1 MEIYLYCTY
10 AGSRNGYVL
19 TKLHDGCLVRAEQI
33 VPAMVGDFFSYDRF
47 RVLWME
53 GRSIPRLAEKAQRW
67 MERSE
72 QDENIPRLA
81 EKAETGTKTLFFG
94 ARGLR
99 GSMPGGRSVTSNI
112 ALLAE
117 EGEEHCVR
125 QAALAVIG
133 DWNRF
138 EKILSGMLSVGG
150 DAGYEL
156 DSGAFFQ
163 WMQDCPSAGAL
174 QRRCGMFSLPAHV
187 LSGAVKAERA
197 GIKGVPKISAVRNPV
212 KFAVCTCSWENAR
225 SILGD
230 AAGAGEKPGCVI
242 DSRRFT
248 QEFAEKAPLWE

>member
-19 TKLHDGCLVRAEQI
+19 TKLHDGCLARAEQT

-53 GRSIPRLAEKAQRW
+53 GR
-67 MERSE
+67 
-72 QDENIPRLA
+72 NIPRLA

-138 EKILSGMLSVGG
+138 EKILSEMLSVGG

-197 GIKGVPKISAVRNPV
+197 EIKGVPKTSSIRNPV
-212 KFAVCTCSWENAR
+212 KFAVCTCSWEDAR

-230 AAGAGEKPGCVI
+230 AAGEGEKSGCVI

-248 QEFAEKAPLWE
+248 REFAEKAPLWE

>member
-33 VPAMVGDFFSYDRF
+33 VPAIVGDFFSYDRF

-53 GRSIPRLAEKAQRW
+53 GR
-67 MERSE
+67 
-72 QDENIPRLA
+72 NIPRLA
-81 EKAETGTKTLFFG
+81 EKTETGTKTLFFG

-230 AAGAGEKPGCVI
+230 AVGAGEKPGCVI

>member
-19 TKLHDGCLVRAEQI
+19 TKLHDGCLVRAEQT

-53 GRSIPRLAEKAQRW
+53 GRSIPRLAEKA
-67 MERSE
+67 
-72 QDENIPRLA
+72 
-81 EKAETGTKTLFFG
+81 ETGTKILFFG

-117 EGEEHCVR
+117 EGEEHRVR
-125 QAALAVIG
+125 QAALAIIG

-163 WMQDCPSAGAL
+163 WMQECPSAGAL

-225 SILGD
+225 SILGG
-230 AAGAGEKPGCVI
+230 AVGAGEKPGCVI